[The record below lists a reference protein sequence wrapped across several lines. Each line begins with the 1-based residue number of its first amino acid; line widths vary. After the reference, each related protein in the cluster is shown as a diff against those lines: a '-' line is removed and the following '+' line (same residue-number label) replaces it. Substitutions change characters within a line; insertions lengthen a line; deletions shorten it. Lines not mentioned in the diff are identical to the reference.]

1 MRVDI
6 WMDVICPWCYV
17 GKARFERALS
27 EFPHR
32 DEVEVVYHSFEL
44 DPDALYTG
52 ETNIQMLS
60 KKFGMTIA
68 QAWEAEERV
77 AGLARAEG
85 LQYEV
90 ERPGGNTFDLHR
102 VIHLGLD
109 KGVQGDLV
117 SGIYQAHFAQNRPIF
132 DAGVITTVAAKAGLD
147 AADVRRVLDTDDYA
161 DAVRADE
168 AQARALGISGVPYYV
183 FDMALGVSGAQ
194 AVATFETALT
204 KGWERGQ
211 GNKSL

>member
-1 MRVDI
+1 
-6 WMDVICPWCYV
+6 
-17 GKARFERALS
+17 
-27 EFPHR
+27 
-32 DEVEVVYHSFEL
+32 
-44 DPDALYTG
+44 
-52 ETNIQMLS
+52 
-60 KKFGMTIA
+60 
-68 QAWEAEERV
+68 
-77 AGLARAEG
+77 
-85 LQYEV
+85 
-90 ERPGGNTFDLHR
+90 

-168 AQARALGISGVPYYV
+168 AQARALGISGVPFYV

-194 AVATFETALT
+194 PVATFETALT

-211 GNKSL
+211 GNTSS

>member
-6 WMDVICPWCYV
+6 WSDVVCPWCYV
-17 GKARFERALS
+17 GKARFERALA

-44 DPDALYTG
+44 DPDAVDTG
-52 ETNIQMLS
+52 ETNIQMLC
-60 KKFGMTIA
+60 KKFRMPIE
-68 QAWEAEERV
+68 QAWQAEERV

-85 LQYEV
+85 LEYSP
-90 ERPGGNTFDLHR
+90 ERPVGNTFDLHR
-102 VIHLGLD
+102 VIHLGRD
-109 KGVQGDLV
+109 KGVQGNLV
-117 SGIYQAHFAQNRPIF
+117 SGIYHAHFAQNRPIF

-147 AADVRRVLDTDDYA
+147 AADVRKVLDSDDYA

-168 AQARALGISGVPYYV
+168 AQARALGISGFPFYV

-211 GNKSL
+211 GSTSS